1 MTLESAFPWI
11 SAASALAAGFFPTE
25 GRTGRVL
32 RTCALGA
39 LALYAYF
46 RWITPTS
53 VPMALTCLALGQ
65 AVSPGGPQRWRRW
78 TIVLPAMGW
87 MILAN
92 LYRSTGDGPGVFIGD
107 AVKAGLLAALLIGA
121 GYGLWRA
128 WRWTPPPGVAVAAE
142 AGALL
147 VMGVTSLTL
156 DWDFWPVMTGA
167 LAVLASFTLTL
178 YSGGAAGK
186 SLPPGAARAAWGLT
200 FTGQAAMAYAFL
212 R

>member
-11 SAASALAAGFFPTE
+11 SAASAVAAVFTAPG
-25 GRTGRVL
+25 GRAGRAL

-39 LALYAYF
+39 LAFYAYF

-65 AVSPGGPQRWRRW
+65 AWLPEGPDRWRRW
-78 TIVLPAMGW
+78 TIALPALGW
-87 MILAN
+87 LVLAN

-107 AVKAGLLAALLIGA
+107 AAKAGLLAVLAIGA
-121 GYGLWRA
+121 GYGLWRT
-128 WRWTPPPGVAVAAE
+128 WRWAPQPRAGFAAE

-147 VMGVTSLTL
+147 LMGVMSLTL
-156 DWDFWPVMTGA
+156 DWDFWPVMAGA
-167 LAVLASFTLTL
+167 LAALASFALVL
-178 YSGGAAGK
+178 YAGGPEGK
-186 SLPPGAARAAWGLT
+186 APGARAAGAAWALN
-200 FTGQAAMAYAFL
+200 FLGQAAMAYAFL